1 MAAAIEAKKKHPGE
15 RLATFFD
22 NFFKTILS
30 VSTLG
35 ASITFSKL
43 VDAPTPP
50 LHGPFSA
57 NAAQSYMGVSWLLF
71 LLDLAA
77 TAFATCAFTLYRP
90 QAIAYFG
97 TENSDKRRVVMWYA
111 SVVSALL
118 FGILV
123 AAFLFLGLVV
133 VSFAGWTGWAAVALS
148 SFAGVLGGVCIV
160 WQSPIGSKAIGGVGL
175 SREGTGM
182 DDYSGQQ
189 RIVSFQQQV
198 QVLPEQGV
206 AYVEDDKIDVRAYND
221 GDGYDA
227 GGGTRKSYGEV
238 ERVVVARPIVAE
250 VPGYLADMRRYRSS
264 RSSRDTSYIAKF

>member
-1 MAAAIEAKKKHPGE
+1 MAAAIEAKTKHPGE

-35 ASITFSKL
+35 ASITFSKI

-57 NAAQSYMGVSWLLF
+57 NTAQAYMGVSWLLF

-97 TENSDKRRVVMWYA
+97 TENSDRRRVVMWYA
-111 SVVSALL
+111 SAVSALL

-123 AAFLFLGLVV
+123 AAFVFLGLVV
-133 VSFAGWTGWAAVALS
+133 VSFAGWTGWVAVGLS
-148 SFAGVLGGVCIV
+148 GFAGLVGAVCIV
-160 WQSPIGSKAIGGVGL
+160 WQSPIGSKAIGGVGP

-182 DDYSGQQ
+182 GDYSGQQ

-198 QVLPEQGV
+198 VPEEGV
-206 AYVEDDKIDVRAYND
+206 AFVEDEKYGGGAYND
-221 GDGYDA
+221 GVGYDS
-227 GGGTRKSYGEV
+227 GGRTRKSYGEV
-238 ERVVVARPIVAE
+238 ERGGVAKPIVAE
-250 VPGYLADMRRYRSS
+250 VPAYLADMRRYRSTKP
-264 RSSRDTSYIAKF
+264 SRDAAYNAKS